1 MAMSVIEIIAKMD
14 DFDKLESLEENI
26 LRSDALTPEVEQALR
41 AKYSILGRALVAS
54 RTGLDLDDLTP
65 AEERIVEATAR
76 YVGLQKREGKT
87 ANRTFQMLAN
97 RGLIETAE
105 ISVSK
110 TKPTQGYVVLEDA
123 DLKALSFEQI
133 IVDFPDEFSPRALWF
148 ARKTLGLPNESEKP
162 PASEKLITQI
172 RTDKLLAWYQ
182 SRLADRAGIL
192 AGHSNADVGFILGF
206 TDLTK
211 HGRVLGNI
219 TSRIDFACYKAGLPP
234 LGLTAKHPFANAWN
248 QQNRSWSFPVKT
260 MADTAQSRRWTR
272 DDLEAVLDR
281 VADLPGQASIPWKKE
296 LAEREG
302 AVREW
307 AFALV
312 PAEEIAP
319 PPAISPALA
328 SEITKI
334 ADLERKAMHDT
345 PEAKLKTGLVIE
357 RGPMGSAVKKAN
369 GYKCQICEAMGLHP
383 HAFIKSNGVPYV
395 EAHHVTPVSE
405 RQIGSLAASN
415 ILTVCANHHRQLHF
429 GTVKVAIL
437 ETEFAIVIDEQAI
450 TIRRFSAF

>member
-1 MAMSVIEIIAKMD
+1 MVAPLRETIAKMK
-14 DFDKLESLEENI
+14 DFDELESLEANI
-26 LRSDALTPEVEQALR
+26 RRNNALAPEIEQALK
-41 AKYSILGRALVAS
+41 AKYSIFGRGLVAS
-54 RTGLDLDDLTP
+54 RTGLDLNDLSP

-97 RGLIETAE
+97 RGLIESAE

-110 TKPTQGYVVLEDA
+110 AKPTQGYEVLEEA

-148 ARKTLGLPNESEKP
+148 ARKTLDLPNESEKP

-172 RTDKLLAWYQ
+172 RTDKLMAWYQ
-182 SRLADRAGIL
+182 QRLVDKAGIL
-192 AGHSNADVGFILGF
+192 RGHSNANVGAVLGF
-206 TDLTK
+206 TDLAK

-234 LGLTAKHPFANAWN
+234 LGLTATQPFSNAWN
-248 QQNRSWSFPVKT
+248 QQNRSWAFPVKA
-260 MADTAQSRRWTR
+260 MADAAQSRRWTR
-272 DDLEAVLDR
+272 DDLEAVLNR
-281 VADLPGQASIPWKKE
+281 VAELPGQASIPWKKE

-302 AVREW
+302 VVSDW

-312 PAEEIAP
+312 PAEEIMPAP
-319 PPAISPALA
+319 VIPPALA

-334 ADLERKAMHDT
+334 ADLERKAMNDT

-357 RGPMGSAVKKAN
+357 RGPMGNAVKQAN

-383 HAFIKSNGVPYV
+383 HAFIKPNGVPYV

-437 ETEFAIVIDEQAI
+437 ETEFAIAIDEQAI
-450 TIRRFSAF
+450 TIKRFSAF

>member
-1 MAMSVIEIIAKMD
+1 MMAAASLLGIISKMK
-14 DFDKLESLEENI
+14 DFGDLESLEANI
-26 LRSDALTPEVEQALR
+26 RRNNALASEVEQALK

-54 RTGLDLDDLTP
+54 RTGLDLDDLSP
-65 AEERIVEATAR
+65 AEERIVETMAR
-76 YVGLQKREGKT
+76 YVGLQKRKGKP
-87 ANRTFQMLAN
+87 ANRVIQMLAN
-97 RGLIETAE
+97 RGLIESAE
-105 ISVSK
+105 VSVS
-110 TKPTQGYVVLEDA
+110 TSKPTQGYKRLEDA
-123 DLKALSFEQI
+123 DLKALSF
-133 IVDFPDEFSPRALWF
+133 
-148 ARKTLGLPNESEKP
+148 ARKTLDLPYESEKP
-162 PASEKLITQI
+162 PASDKLITQI
-172 RTDKLLAWYQ
+172 RTDKLMVWYQ
-182 SRLADRAGIL
+182 QRLDDKAGIFE
-192 AGHSNADVGFILGF
+192 GHSNEDVGFVLGF

-211 HGRVLGNI
+211 HGRVLGNL

-234 LGLTAKHPFANAWN
+234 LGLTAKQPFANAWN
-248 QQNRSWSFPVKT
+248 QQNRSWAFPVKS
-260 MADTAQSRRWTR
+260 MADAAQSRHWTR

-281 VADLPGQASIPWKKE
+281 VAELPGQASIPWKKE

-312 PAEEIAP
+312 ATVEIVP
-319 PPAISPALA
+319 TPIIPPALA

-334 ADLERKAMHDT
+334 ADLERKAIHDT